1 MQLTLFTPIT
11 NIEIIVAAIA
21 MVSYIYLGLAVYIRD
36 PKSWTNRL
44 FFLLSLV
51 FITYDI
57 VNPIS
62 LHPLEKTP
70 DNQLFWIRMVMFTVS
85 FIGPLIFLL
94 VHTFPRKKISLDKKY
109 LIGIILLNIATAA
122 ASLSPLIFESI
133 DYPNGTPTPNP
144 GSGVFLYFLDFPG
157 LILLS
162 IILLISKYRRSIGK
176 EKEQL
181 YYFLIGVFATFSLMA
196 ISTFILVAV
205 LKTPAGVF
213 LGHTSPL
220 ILSLFIAYAI
230 AKNQFL
236 DIKPAIA
243 KAVSYIFVLIAIA
256 FIYVAVLL
264 LGINLLFGYKIPVEN
279 LVLYTVITAVG
290 ALSFQ
295 PIHKLTRKLTDKIF
309 FKGAYLTEELLT
321 RVGHIISGTIDLEI
335 LTTVILRIILK
346 EMRVSKGAFL
356 IIDEH
361 KIINIKQIG
370 FIDHQLSAQ
379 QMELLFHYIP
389 LYKLFIFEELEE
401 GELKDFFRKNDIMLA
416 LPIRVETNEV
426 AILALGPKLSGEI
439 YSKQDI
445 DFLSI
450 FSSQAGVAIQNAKS
464 YALLQQFSQELE
476 KRVEE
481 RTKELKNAQEK
492 ELAKAKEVNRLKDEF
507 VFIAAHEL
515 QTPVTVIR
523 GFLDLVSEAQS
534 KFPKDIQDYLNSMK
548 NASANLSQL
557 ISDLLEIARSEADTI
572 KIEVEPINAGSCLK
586 DEIKKFRE
594 TAGKRG
600 IKINVKMPKKSPKIM
615 ADLVKT
621 KEVITNLLSNAVKYN
636 KENGIIDVSVIERE
650 EDVIIEIRDTG
661 YGIPE
666 KEQGKIFQKFFRSI
680 SRGTIEVTGTGLGLF
695 ITRMLVEK
703 MNGKIMFSSVEGK
716 GSTFAFSL
724 PKAKI

>member
-572 KIEVEPINAGSCLK
+572 KIEVEPINTGSCLK

-621 KEVITNLLSNAVKYN
+621 KEVVTNLLSNAVKYN

-650 EDVIIEIRDTG
+650 
-661 YGIPE
+661 
-666 KEQGKIFQKFFRSI
+666 
-680 SRGTIEVTGTGLGLF
+680 
-695 ITRMLVEK
+695 
-703 MNGKIMFSSVEGK
+703 
-716 GSTFAFSL
+716 
-724 PKAKI
+724 